1 VGFQSKEERKRNLE
15 DSDDAVQVTL
25 TCTVVGKER
34 AGALPRVTLRSF
46 ELKDFAPHEHFDN
59 LKNDSEL

>member
-1 VGFQSKEERKRNLE
+1 LE